1 MRPPTDGAEAYWSWR
16 TLNDGLQAFV
26 HDDVQAQECMGHLF
40 GKSVLSVWQAFPL
53 PVMRADMWRY
63 AILYAFGGIY
73 ADIDVL
79 ALHPM
84 EQWLPPV
91 ADGKHWP
98 PGGMQPDTAATLF
111 WSNCSIVIALE
122 NDLHFCQWVR
132 IIGMV
137 ACWCQ
142 HARM

>member
-1 MRPPTDGAEAYWSWR
+1 
-16 TLNDGLQAFV
+16 
-26 HDDVQAQECMGHLF
+26 
-40 GKSVLSVWQAFPL
+40 
-53 PVMRADMWRY
+53 MRADMWRY

-98 PGGMQPDTAATLF
+98 PGRFRGR
-111 WSNCSIVIALE
+111 C
-122 NDLHFCQWVR
+122 VR
-132 IIGMV
+132 LLLLLLLL
-137 ACWCQ
+137 C
-142 HARM
+142 